1 MPIIFID
8 RSAPDSNDLAGLPDT
23 SHCRGSTSEAANG
36 GLSDRLSHIGRRAVG
51 DHGRVDSVGPGF
63 RVRNA
68 GELVVGLTPRSDA
81 HDALG
86 SKRHFAKTSVRPRM
100 FALDVA
106 VDAPRIRSIA
116 KLARKKFVQQ
126 YIHGTRGHDKVVGER
141 QLDQVV
147 PFPFRRALR
156 NARSVD
162 MNRASIG
169 ATSFAGSISCPFWQA
184 RSSA

>member
-106 VDAPRIRSIA
+106 VDAPIEFGASRSSPEKNLCNNTYTERAGAIRSLENVNSI
-116 KLARKKFVQQ
+116 KLCLSLFAVRL
-126 YIHGTRGHDKVVGER
+126 EM
-141 QLDQVV
+141 LD
-147 PFPFRRALR
+147 L
-156 NARSVD
+156 S
-162 MNRASIG
+162 
-169 ATSFAGSISCPFWQA
+169 T
-184 RSSA
+184 

>member
-1 MPIIFID
+1 MLTA
-8 RSAPDSNDLAGLPDT
+8 SAL
-23 SHCRGSTSEAANG
+23 
-36 GLSDRLSHIGRRAVG
+36 
-51 DHGRVDSVGPGF
+51 F
-63 RVRNA
+63 RVRDA

-86 SKRHFAKTSVRPRM
+86 SKRHCAKTSVRQRM

-106 VDAPRIRSIA
+106 VGAAYRIRIA
-116 KLARKKFVQQ
+116 KLARKNLCNNT
-126 YIHGTRGHDKVVGER
+126 YTERAGAIRVVGER